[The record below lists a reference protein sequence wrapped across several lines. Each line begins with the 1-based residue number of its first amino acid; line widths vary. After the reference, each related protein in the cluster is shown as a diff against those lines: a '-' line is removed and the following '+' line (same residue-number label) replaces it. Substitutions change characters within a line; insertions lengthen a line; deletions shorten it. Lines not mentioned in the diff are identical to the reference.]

1 MILKRQTVWL
11 LTMLSLIIVLSVYYI
26 SMDRVQDPQ
35 TAVTD
40 IEEATNDESME
51 EELEFEWVDG
61 DDITFVELDDV
72 EDVLG
77 DAGLS
82 EQMNTDEMFD
92 TIRLQRQDAR
102 GRLNEEYTNVI
113 VSAETDPE
121 IQVEALEKIEN
132 LQAMSQQ
139 EEMVETII
147 RSKGYE
153 DALVMT
159 EDNQVNIYVK
169 SNELTT
175 EQVTEINQLAYE
187 HLGIQSIRVGFHAG
201 D

>member
-77 DAGLS
+77 EAGLS

-187 HLGIQSIRVGFHAG
+187 HLGIESIRVGFHAG

>member
-187 HLGIQSIRVGFHAG
+187 HLGIESIRVGFHAG

>member
-40 IEEATNDESME
+40 IEETTNDESME

-187 HLGIQSIRVGFHAG
+187 HLGIESIRVGFHAG